1 MDAINTGV
9 ININEL
15 LPGSMISLTAR
26 KGDKSYGF
34 ESFVLE
40 FQEKEDLD
48 YIKTLKGDY
57 VIVEPIRVEDK
68 IVKFAAEGVSYFLIG
83 NHKEKPYL
91 FEKVFVDK
99 INLPLYGTAH
109 IIRSEVEGKR
119 FNRRDCSKR
128 QQGPARCYGEGYKQY
143 RSWTHSQKRV

>member
-15 LPGSMISLTAR
+15 LPGSMLSLTAR
-26 KGDKSYGF
+26 KGDKSYRF

-57 VIVEPIRVEDK
+57 VIV
-68 IVKFAAEGVSYFLIG
+68 
-83 NHKEKPYL
+83 
-91 FEKVFVDK
+91 
-99 INLPLYGTAH
+99 
-109 IIRSEVEGKR
+109 
-119 FNRRDCSKR
+119 
-128 QQGPARCYGEGYKQY
+128 
-143 RSWTHSQKRV
+143 